1 MRHALLIYN
10 PVAGRYP
17 SWLLTERAAR
27 VLRKDG
33 WEIEIKTTQDGDHI
47 TRLAEQAAAEH
58 LDALFVAGGDGSVNR
73 AVRGLLGSETALGV
87 LPAGTANVWA
97 QELGLPGLS
106 WTRLMALEESAQRL
120 ASAQVCS
127 VDVGICNKV
136 PFLLWAGVGLD
147 AFIVHRIEPRAQWEK
162 HFAVVQYAAS
172 AVVNASLWHGMNLR
186 VVSDGQEIS
195 GQFVLAVVSNI
206 HLYAGGYAEL
216 SPDALLDDGMMDLWL
231 FEGKSLEDT
240 LQQAWDLWAG
250 RHTRSSRVH
259 RIPFR
264 TISLQSD
271 SRMYVQVDG
280 EPEEADGKVF
290 LQVLPRSLRIL
301 VPEKAPRALFGE
313 QLKSPTGEREG

>member
-1 MRHALLIYN
+1 MRRALLIYN

-27 VLRKDG
+27 VLQKDG
-33 WEIEIKTTQDGDHI
+33 WEIEIETTQDGEHV
-47 TRLAEQAAAEH
+47 TRLAQRAAAEC
-58 LDALFVAGGDGSVNR
+58 LDAFFVAGGDGSINR
-73 AVRGLLGSETALGV
+73 AVRGLLGSDTALGV

-120 ASAQVCS
+120 ASAQVCP
-127 VDVGICNKV
+127 VDVGVCNNV

-147 AFIVHRIEPRAQWEK
+147 AFIVHRIEPRTQWEK

-172 AVVNASLWHGMNLR
+172 AVVNASQWHGINLK
-186 VVSDGQEIS
+186 VISDGEEIS

-231 FEGKSLEDT
+231 FEGKNLEDI
-240 LQQAWDLWAG
+240 LQQAWDLWSG

-259 RIPFR
+259 RIPFK

-280 EPEEADGKVF
+280 EPEDAEGEIF
-290 LQVLPRSLRIL
+290 IQVLPQALRIL
-301 VPEKAPRALFGE
+301 VPEKAPRALFGRP
-313 QLKSPTGEREG
+313 LINSTGATGG